1 MGYHPPQI
9 LDTHTVSVLE
19 TLMPNISLH
28 DRATIRDMMLRG
40 EIFPLV
46 SSPNDRSQLLDRINR
61 TKGRILSLHTFT
73 RDFTYFE
80 ACANVLKQLCPPAP
94 KGTIAESFQNSY
106 VFSSEQLGSS
116 RIQVQENYFEDR
128 PGDTS
133 INPRLGYQQL
143 FLAVM
148 RDFPTLT
155 KLPPYREQKK
165 ASDRSYGFAPERLHN
180 LAKTALKLGFKN
192 DNITEIISWARGRPY
207 EMATREFFDQLQ
219 PPDRYT
225 IDNERKHEVAHYV
238 GENISTIAM
247 SQIAREDPEFTTDL
261 EKQPKKFRCSRPSY
275 TNYERDRNSLFIDII
290 FNFRPVPR
298 AHATSLAIQRD
309 IFVSFFGEFEL
320 PAVASQRASSDSYSP
335 YHSVHDEHEK
345 ELSVRESDD
354 SGFNS
359 VHRQP
364 SVHSVDP
371 SESSFEADSISTRS
385 IPTSGT
391 NFLDPQAQLS
401 TEFLG
406 EEINFPDDDSEF
418 QSIGPHV
425 NPSDLIKELLLTE
438 ENVILYIWDSRK
450 YARFS
455 SNPDERP
462 LFIQVA
468 RLLATQ
474 GRAFYGARHDG
485 RPFLIPLRRL
495 YETAMR
501 ERLVLIGPRWDH
513 QGADHL
519 IKSHLV
525 QGIYHFLDEYQ
536 GIQSTWI

>member
-1 MGYHPPQI
+1 
-9 LDTHTVSVLE
+9 
-19 TLMPNISLH
+19 
-28 DRATIRDMMLRG
+28 MMLRG

-94 KGTIAESFQNSY
+94 KGTIAESFRNSY
-106 VFSSEQLGSS
+106 VFSSEQLGGS

-165 ASDRSYGFAPERLHN
+165 ATHRSYGFAPERLHN
-180 LAKTALKLGFKN
+180 LAKTAMKLGFKN
-192 DNITEIISWARGRPY
+192 DNITEILSWARGKPY

-247 SQIAREDPEFTTDL
+247 SQIPQQDPEFTTDL

-320 PAVASQRASSDSYSP
+320 PAAASQRAASDSYPP
-335 YHSVHDEHEK
+335 YHSAQDENE
-345 ELSVRESDD
+345 EEPSVRESDH
-354 SGFNS
+354 SRFNS

-371 SESSFEADSISTRS
+371 SQSSFETDSISTTS
-385 IPTSGT
+385 ISPYGT

-401 TEFLG
+401 TEF
-406 EEINFPDDDSEF
+406 PDEDSEF
-418 QSIGPHV
+418 QSVGPYI
-425 NPSDLIKELLLTE
+425 NPSDLIKELLSTE

-450 YARFS
+450 YAKFS
-455 SNPDERP
+455 RSPGEKPR
-462 LFIQVA
+462 FIQVT
-468 RLLATQ
+468 RMLSVQ
-474 GRAFYGARHDG
+474 GRSFYGTRHD
-485 RPFLIPLRRL
+485 RLSFSIPLRRL
-495 YETAMR
+495 YNTAIR
-501 ERLVLIGPRWDH
+501 ERLVLVGPKNNNR
-513 QGADHL
+513 GTNRL
-519 IKSHLV
+519 VESHLNRDFN
-525 QGIYHFLDEYQ
+525 HFIDQ
-536 GIQSTWI
+536 VSGNVI